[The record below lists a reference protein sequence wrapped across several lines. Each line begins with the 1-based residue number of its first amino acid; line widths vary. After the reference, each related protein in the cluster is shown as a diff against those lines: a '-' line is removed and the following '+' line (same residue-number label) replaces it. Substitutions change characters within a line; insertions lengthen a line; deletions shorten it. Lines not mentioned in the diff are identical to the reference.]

1 MPQGIPVSK
10 RLTVPAFALAL
21 IGFSLG
27 GAASDAAPVKIVGFD
42 DMSCRGWQKSRDDE
56 ALRHAYIAW
65 VRGVVTG
72 HNYARPEQQVSS
84 ISAGTVGNFIDRYC
98 ADHPQSEVGEA
109 AFRMTDKFSGR
120 NEPIDK

>member
-1 MPQGIPVSK
+1 MRQGKPVSK

-21 IGFSLG
+21 VGVALASP
-27 GAASDAAPVKIVGFD
+27 AAEAAPVKIVGFD

-56 ALRHAYIAW
+56 AQRHAYIAW

-84 ISAGTVGNFIDRYC
+84 ISAGTVGNFVDRYC
-98 ADHPQSEVGEA
+98 TDNPQSDLGQA
-109 AFRMTDKFSGR
+109 AFRMTDRFSGR

>member
-1 MPQGIPVSK
+1 MRQGKPVSK
-10 RLTVPAFALAL
+10 SLAVLAL
-21 IGFSLG
+21 IGFALG
-27 GAASDAAPVKIVGFD
+27 GTAADAAPVNIVGFD
-42 DMSCRGWQKSRDDE
+42 DMSCRGWQKGRSDE

-84 ISAGTVGNFIDRYC
+84 ISAGTVGNFVDRYC
-98 ADHPQSEVGEA
+98 ADNPQSDLGQA
-109 AFRMTDKFSGR
+109 AFRLTDRFSGR